1 VAIRV
6 APESLAAG
14 RSLASLNLRGA
25 TGATVLAIRRGDHQI
40 PNPLGREVIHAGD
53 LLAIAGA
60 RDALAVARGV
70 LAPDL
75 PRGMDGVESAEIEA
89 EIQAMN
95 DVLRMRRV

>member
-1 VAIRV
+1 
-6 APESLAAG
+6 
-14 RSLASLNLRGA
+14 
-25 TGATVLAIRRGDHQI
+25 VLAIRRGDQQI
-40 PNPLGREVIHAGD
+40 PNPLGREVIYAGD

-75 PRGMDGVESAEIEA
+75 PRGIDGAESAEIDA
-89 EIQAMN
+89 EIQALN